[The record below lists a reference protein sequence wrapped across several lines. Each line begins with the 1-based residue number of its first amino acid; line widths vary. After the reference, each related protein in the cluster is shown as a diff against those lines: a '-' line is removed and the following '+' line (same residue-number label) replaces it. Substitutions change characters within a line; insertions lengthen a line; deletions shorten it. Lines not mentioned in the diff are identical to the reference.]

1 VPAERRLTGRAEQDP
16 DRVVFARPSPDAQVS
31 RRGPAG
37 RRRTN
42 APPSPRGRERARDI
56 GRAVNPENLHRRI
69 AGITEGV
76 LNSGRDIGVSGG
88 SRGVTLRDFRLLHA
102 IQRRYVLVAI
112 VQVHRGPGACRIDAD
127 PRRDP
132 VLLLCALACDQRGRL
147 HAAAAD
153 RRGTAAALRIVIGLL
168 PASS

>member
-1 VPAERRLTGRAEQDP
+1 
-16 DRVVFARPSPDAQVS
+16 
-31 RRGPAG
+31 
-37 RRRTN
+37 
-42 APPSPRGRERARDI
+42 
-56 GRAVNPENLHRRI
+56 
-69 AGITEGV
+69 
-76 LNSGRDIGVSGG
+76 
-88 SRGVTLRDFRLLHA
+88 LRDFRLAHA

-132 VLLLCALACDQRGRL
+132 VLLLCALACDQRDRL

-168 PASS
+168 PASSCARLPVLAGFAPEATALCGPIREP